1 MWDKV
6 LNTKMKLDV
15 LTNSLPTK
23 GKLVY
28 EYNPFHNYRLSEN
41 KYSYKDNLYS
51 LKQLED
57 QFGIVP
63 GLEITESDQK
73 IYIRAEK
80 ADETTCWGTK
90 VYEEGATEPSK
101 YNGTDTK
108 YKDREIISRI
118 FDTIEFHEK
127 GELLDFNT
135 DGLSFSLKNPVQII
149 PQYSYDGSVNLILN
163 DGINIPRLINSRF
176 SATGKNTYE
185 IVDRKGNNDT
195 NIYDSG
201 EQFDIDTS
209 LYKIVTKIP
218 KVELLNVSS
227 GGQLKVGNYHFYFKL
242 ADADGNETDFVA
254 ESGLVSIFI
263 GEGSYTSV
271 HTGTKNENSAK
282 QVIFKLTNLDSAYD
296 YITVYY
302 SRYTAEAGENME
314 TEYIKIDKKYSRQNS
329 KIVITGFEPTEP
341 ITVQDINLQYNL
353 VNAVET
359 SAVCQNMLFMG
370 NVHKQEIP
378 YEELQDLSL
387 RIYPKAKYEQY
398 CKVSELYKPERV
410 KDTYVN
416 PLFIYNH
423 TGYWPGELYRF
434 GIVYI
439 MPNGELSPVFNIRG
453 AVDIIK
459 ITNGEDGPEISN
471 LSSNIE
477 IEDLYK
483 EGQRYK
489 IPYNESTNLLTES
502 KSTGI
507 RYENVKGV
515 CSLKPNGNIWNGD
528 TGLDF
533 QVIYSFEFIIDEKV
547 RAELSKYV
555 RGFFFVRQT
564 RMPLILAQGLTIG
577 IDKESRTPT
586 IPTAGGFLTQIAD
599 GLEKTHVE
607 TEDINGLN
615 YISEGFLRRYTF
627 KFKKKSSGLWSKIGK
642 IAGVAAAIV
651 GMAAATIFTGGVT
664 LGLTAVGEFL
674 GTTLAAG
681 SVAAISTMT
690 VIGVAAG
697 AAVGTVAGSLVAVSQ
712 EVGQAVKRIDA
723 KKRLN
728 GKNTKAPS
736 GYKIVETDESRRLT
750 EEFTERAII
759 KDPTHNDVNAIICP
773 DYTVNQPYYN
783 QIFTGNKHYIETDLR
798 QSALKEANSYE
809 SYLDNNGRHFYINN
823 YMNLTSKQG
832 TNCEIIAVEDNMK
845 ATGINQTIFRSR
857 AGEAEE
863 AWQYEYIAEEMVDA
877 DNKQKNSDIIRGCFS
892 PYLACLNKEI
902 GPAKIVNI
910 YIPGYD
916 ATLMQEY
923 IEIRMHDNSTYQAV
937 TDRYSINQ
945 EVAITSNIKQELP
958 PMSINVYRGDCYL
971 CQYTQRIVRNFNDP
985 SALYNDKIVDENT
998 WKDNY
1003 DPTNSEKYSKINLGD
1018 INAIPLGMWVTFQL
1032 RSSNNLNVRTL
1043 DYSNVDEVAMCGH
1056 PRGYFPYLPMSTEG
1070 VYKTPDSGI
1079 YNKGFTKSVSDKWN
1093 LALPDAP
1100 YIKNW
1105 FGTRIMYSDIH
1116 VNDGFKNGFRIFR
1129 GQNYRDYTREYG
1141 EIVKLIS
1148 LESSLLCVFEHGVA
1162 LIPVNERAIAG
1173 QGAGGSI
1180 YVNTSNVLPENPLI
1194 LSDMYGSQW
1203 ADSILKVPGKT
1214 GDAVQ
1219 YVYGV
1224 DTIAKKIWRTDGR
1237 TLQCISDMRVQ
1248 EFLNNNITLGE
1259 RELTPIL
1266 GIRNVKTVYN
1276 AFKRDVLFTFY
1287 DNTYGFE
1294 EKVWNLCWNEL
1305 LERFITFYSWVPSY
1319 MENINNTPFSFNR
1332 NTSKWIAK
1340 LGTSHVDNSF
1350 ADGVTLTNNIINDTE
1365 NKDHELVDNFSF
1377 KVPYIT
1383 KNGDTKYMYGTVT
1396 GEDRQKFIGVLSL
1409 SNRTLPDKQMF
1420 YQISYSLE
1428 RDNYLNYKKFEI
1440 FQVENMS
1447 AYYYIEDEQS
1457 NVQENIEISTIT
1469 KQEGENNSI
1478 SYSYLVLPDDAKFAG
1493 QKVPVYA
1500 LRFRRYAEDE
1510 YEPIL
1515 YYDKDYV
1522 QVLHQ
1527 YPDNSNDLYPIYN
1540 YVNKY
1545 NSDSIIS
1552 ELYYRNSQKHIY
1564 ADDEH
1569 NKIDTTIPPTTGY
1582 VPIDVIPNDD
1592 SGLEGWAACW
1602 ISDDKRLDDLKKY
1615 FKDTKVIIG
1624 NARLKGEDVNDL
1636 ETYGVPEYMPY
1647 PCTTLEEIESLITG
1661 DPNNPMVHGIPLKWH
1676 WVIQAE
1682 EKTDGSKK
1690 VWLGYPIFKDLTG
1703 KRPMLDRD
1711 KQINPDKIVT
1721 LLNIKAN
1728 ITVVNTENVNQSTNF
1743 MNMKAGF
1750 NSGTSLVDVGY
1761 YQSVVAL
1768 APQWNI
1774 QFLSTDFW
1782 KHGQANIIDIA
1793 DDIYPTYWYGKQHPF
1808 EFEFV
1813 VVNDPSVHK
1822 IFTNLEI
1829 VANKAKPESFHY
1841 EVVGESYDFA
1851 KDKVNMYFRQEALK
1865 ALWQYNG
1872 ADIVYDRNFLKVQ
1885 TRQQPKSA
1893 DLQHRYLSRQDTIND
1908 IEDYYIHVTYPE
1920 GYDYRHLSGGEI
1932 MYYPTRQEFRVWNH
1946 TLAVDQDELSQ
1957 DDARSIIAANCRY
1970 LEDRWKVTI
1979 NPLLVCY
1986 KNEYTRKVQGA
1997 LVQSVN
2003 STWVNANNGGKLP
2016 PFAIYN
2022 SPIPDQILAKDEI
2035 EVPLEGDNA
2044 LVGLYQDIP
2053 NSIDTT
2059 NWLNDVS
2066 IYRTSFG
2073 EAQNRKELDLKDK
2086 FIKIRIRY
2094 SGEELA
2100 IIDFINT
2107 IYKVSYS

>member
-6 LNTKMKLDV
+6 LNTKMKLEV

-41 KYSYKDNLYS
+41 KYSYKGNLYT

-63 GLEITESDQK
+63 GLELADSCVRAITPS
-73 IYIRAEK
+73 
-80 ADETTCWGTK
+80 ETTCWGTL
-90 VYEEGATEPSK
+90 VYSNDQPQI
-101 YNGTDTK
+101 YNGSSTEHNKRQVISKIPDTL
-108 YKDREIISRI
+108 
-118 FDTIEFHEK
+118 EFYEK

-135 DGLSFSLKNPVQII
+135 DELSFSLKNPVQII

-185 IVDRKGNNDT
+185 IIDRKGNNDT

-201 EQFDIDTS
+201 DQFDIDTS

-218 KVELLNVSS
+218 KVELLSVSS

-254 ESGLVSIFI
+254 ESGLVSVFI
-263 GEGSYTSV
+263 GESAFTSV

-282 QVIFKLTNLDSAYD
+282 QVIFKLTNIDSAYD

-314 TEYIKIDKKYSRQNS
+314 TEYMKIDKKYSRQNS

-410 KDTYVN
+410 KETYVN

-453 AVDIIK
+453 AIDIIK
-459 ITNGEDGPEISN
+459 TTQGKDGPEISN
-471 LSSNIE
+471 LSSNIQV
-477 IEDLYK
+477 EDLYK

-515 CSLKPNGNIWNGD
+515 CSLKPNGNIWNGEN
-528 TGLDF
+528 GLDF
-533 QVIYSFEFIIDEKV
+533 QIIYSFEFVINEQV

-627 KFKKKSSGLWSKIGK
+627 KFKRKSSGLWSKIGK
-642 IAGVAAAIV
+642 IAGIAAAIV
-651 GMAAATIFTGGVT
+651 GMAAATIVT
-664 LGLTAVGEFL
+664 FVGATAVTAAVGGFL
-674 GTTLAAG
+674 GTTLAVG
-681 SVAAISTMT
+681 SVTTISVMT
-690 VIGVAAG
+690 AVGVVAG
-697 AAVGTVAGSLVAVSQ
+697 AAVGAVAGSLVAVQQ
-712 EVGQAVKRIDA
+712 EIGQAVRRIGA
-723 KKRLN
+723 KKTLN

-736 GYKIVETDESRRLT
+736 GYKIVETDDSRLLT
-750 EEFTERAII
+750 DEFTERVII
-759 KDPTHNDVNAIICP
+759 KDSSHNDVNAIICP

-783 QIFTGNKHYIETDLR
+783 QIFTGNTHYLETDVR
-798 QSALKEANSYE
+798 QSASVVASSYE
-809 SYLDNNGRHFYINN
+809 SFLDNNGRHFYIGQYKNI
-823 YMNLTSKQG
+823 TTKQG
-832 TNCEIIAVEDNMK
+832 TNCEIIAIEDNIK
-845 ATGINQTIFRSR
+845 ASGINQTIFRSR

-863 AWQYEYIAEEMVDA
+863 AWQYEYVAEEMIDS
-877 DNKQKNSDIIRGCFS
+877 DNKQKNTDIIRGCFS
-892 PYLACLNKEI
+892 PYLACLNKDI

-937 TDRYSINQ
+937 TDRYSINP
-945 EVAITSNIKQELP
+945 EITINSNIYQESQ
-958 PMSINVYRGDCYL
+958 PMSINIYRGDCYL
-971 CQYTQRIVRNFNDP
+971 CQYTQRINRNFNDP
-985 SALYNDKIVDENT
+985 SALYNDKIVDEKT

-1043 DYSNVDEVAMCGH
+1043 DYSNVDETAMCGH

-1116 VNDGFKNGFRIFR
+1116 INDGFKNGFRIFR

-1173 QGAGGSI
+1173 QGAGGPV
-1180 YVNTSNVLPENPLI
+1180 YVNTSNVLPENPMI

-1237 TLQCISDMRVQ
+1237 SFQCISDMRVQ

-1319 MENINNTPFSFNR
+1319 MENINNTPFSFDR
-1332 NTSKWIAK
+1332 NTSKWTAK

-1350 ADGVTLTNNIINDTE
+1350 ADGITLTNNVINNTE
-1365 NKDHELVDNFSF
+1365 NENHQLVDNFNF

-1383 KNGDTKYMYGTVT
+1383 INGDTKYMYGTVT
-1396 GEDRQKFIGVLSL
+1396 GEDREKFIGVLSL

-1420 YQISYSLE
+1420 YQISYNLE

-1447 AYYYIEDEQS
+1447 AYYYNGNSQT
-1457 NVQENIEISTIT
+1457 NINIDN
-1469 KQEGENNSI
+1469 K
-1478 SYSYLVLPDDAKFAG
+1478 YLILPDDAKFAG

-1500 LRFRRYAEDE
+1500 LRFRKYSDDE
-1510 YEPIL
+1510 YDNVYSYLDGEFSPIFE
-1515 YYDKDYV
+1515 
-1522 QVLHQ
+1522 
-1527 YPDNSNDLYPIYN
+1527 NSQGALLPIYT
-1540 YVNKY
+1540 YQPKY
-1545 NSDSIIS
+1545 DTDSIIS
-1552 ELYYRNSQKHIY
+1552 ELYYRNSQKHVY
-1564 ADDEH
+1564 ADDEK
-1569 NKIDTTIPPTTGY
+1569 NKLDTTVPPT
-1582 VPIDVIPNDD
+1582 
-1592 SGLEGWAACW
+1592 E
-1602 ISDDKRLDDLKKY
+1602 
-1615 FKDTKVIIG
+1615 
-1624 NARLKGEDVNDL
+1624 
-1636 ETYGVPEYMPY
+1636 
-1647 PCTTLEEIESLITG
+1647 
-1661 DPNNPMVHGIPLKWH
+1661 
-1676 WVIQAE
+1676 
-1682 EKTDGSKK
+1682 GSKK
-1690 VWLGYPIFKDLTG
+1690 VWLDYPIFKDLSG
-1703 KRPMLDRD
+1703 KRVMLSRED
-1711 KQINPDKIVT
+1711 QINPDKIVT

-1728 ITVVNTENVNQSTNF
+1728 ITVVNTENVNQSTDF

-1761 YQSVVAL
+1761 YKSVVAL

-1793 DDIYPTYWYGKQHPF
+1793 DDIFPTYWYGKRHPF
-1808 EFEFV
+1808 EFEFI

-1829 VANKAKPESFHY
+1829 IANKAKPESFHY

-1946 TLAVDQDELSQ
+1946 TLAVDQDDLSQ
-1957 DDARSIIAANCRY
+1957 DDARSIISANCRY

-2003 STWVNANNGGKLP
+2003 STWANASNGGKLP

-2022 SPIPDQILAKDEI
+2022 SPIPDQILAKGEI
-2035 EVPLEGDNA
+2035 EEPTEGDNA
-2044 LVGLYQDIP
+2044 LVGLYSSIP
-2053 NSIDTT
+2053 NAIDTT
-2059 NWLNDVS
+2059 NWLNDVG
-2066 IYRTSFG
+2066 IYKTSFG